1 MNGLKFIKELLL
13 FILSM
18 LYFIIVSIPLCLF
31 VCCIVF
37 FIATIKQ
44 IKINDD

>member
-1 MNGLKFIKELLL
+1 MNGLKFIKELLF

-37 FIATIKQ
+37 FITALKDIK
-44 IKINDD
+44 KLFS